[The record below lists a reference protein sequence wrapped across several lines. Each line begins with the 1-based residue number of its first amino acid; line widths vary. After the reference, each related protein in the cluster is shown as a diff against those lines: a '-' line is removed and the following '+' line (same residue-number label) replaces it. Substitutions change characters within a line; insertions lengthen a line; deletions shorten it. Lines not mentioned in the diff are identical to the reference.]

1 MFAVDYCKQ
10 DDQSALMSI
19 NHRQEMTWIGL
30 FCLLKPVGKY
40 FSIQNQSMNGHIVF
54 MDGNLEISQFS
65 TSCKPLW
72 HVQVNYFLPLRLPP
86 CRRKR
91 EDQTWITVTI
101 TCKWKITLPFLF
113 FRDWTPVHIGWY
125 RFIFWKR
132 HQSTISL
139 GFVVSVCAREHIC
152 MEYAR

>member
-1 MFAVDYCKQ
+1 MIIVNRKTKVHWWVTMNDMTWF
-10 DDQSALMSI
+10 
-19 NHRQEMTWIGL
+19 MTWIGL

-40 FSIQNQSMNGHIVF
+40 FSIQNQSMNGHI
-54 MDGNLEISQFS
+54 L
-65 TSCKPLW
+65 L
-72 HVQVNYFLPLRLPP
+72 NYFLPLRLPP

-101 TCKWKITLPFLF
+101 TCKWKIALPFFF
-113 FRDWTPVHIGWY
+113 FRDWTPVHVGWY

-152 MEYAR
+152 MEYAQKSLTLLYII